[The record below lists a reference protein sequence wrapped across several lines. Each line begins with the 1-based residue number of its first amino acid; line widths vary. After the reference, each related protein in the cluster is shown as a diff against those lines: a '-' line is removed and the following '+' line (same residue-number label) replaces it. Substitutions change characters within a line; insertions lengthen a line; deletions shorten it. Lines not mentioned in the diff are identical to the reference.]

1 MIQELDR
8 VVLQTDI
15 PAHGLR
21 AGDVGTVV
29 MVHQGG
35 QGYTVEFLT
44 LAGET
49 VAVETLDAAQVRAI
63 KPNEITHAR
72 ELASA

>member
-1 MIQELDR
+1 MIDELDR
-8 VVLQTDI
+8 VVLQTDV
-15 PAHGLR
+15 PEHGLT

-49 VAVETLDAAQVRAI
+49 VAVETLSAAQVRAI
-63 KPNEITHAR
+63 LPNEITHAR
-72 ELASA
+72 RLASA